1 MEKLRAEVDVAI
13 EKHRLQSGES
23 VVDILH
29 RLTLEDWE
37 TEFPLLELAMK
48 ETMRFTMSGTIVRKN
63 IGGKK
68 VPVGNTGSFIPP
80 GGLAVR
86 DRCVTIGLSLSL
98 C

>member
-1 MEKLRAEVDVAI
+1 MEKLRAEVDTAI
-13 EKHRLQSGES
+13 ENHRLQPDES

-29 RLTLEDWE
+29 RFTLEDWE

-68 VPVGNTGSFIPP
+68 VPVGDTGSFIPP
-80 GGLAVR
+80 DGLAVR
-86 DRCVTIGLSLSL
+86 ERCEMLRLSLNVR
-98 C
+98 

>member
-1 MEKLRAEVDVAI
+1 MEKLRAEVDAAI
-13 EKHRLQSGES
+13 ENHRLQPDES

-68 VPVGNTGSFIPP
+68 VPIGNAGSFIPP
-80 GGLAVR
+80 NGLAVC
-86 DRCVTIGLSLSL
+86 DRWKSLGLSPNVH
-98 C
+98 

>member
-1 MEKLRAEVDVAI
+1 MERLRSEVDEAI
-13 EKHRLQSGES
+13 QRHRLQPDES

-29 RLTLEDWE
+29 RFTLEDWE

-68 VPVGNTGSFIPP
+68 VPVGETGSFIPP
-80 GGLAVR
+80 DGLAVR
-86 DRCVTIGLSLSL
+86 EQGASSGIGFNI

>member
-1 MEKLRAEVDVAI
+1 MKKLRAEVDAAI
-13 EKHRLQSGES
+13 EKHKLQPDES
-23 VVDILH
+23 VVDVLH
-29 RLTLEDWE
+29 RFTLEDWE

-68 VPVGNTGSFIPP
+68 VPVGDTESFIPP
-80 GGLAVR
+80 DGLAVR
-86 DRCVTIGLSLSL
+86 DRCGTPGLGLNL

>member
-1 MEKLRAEVDVAI
+1 MEKLRAEVDAAI
-13 EKHRLQSGES
+13 ENHRLQSDES

-29 RLTLEDWE
+29 RFTLGDWE

-80 GGLAVR
+80 DGLAVR
-86 DRCVTIGLSLSL
+86 DEYETLGLSLNM